1 MYTVLHTFYDLK
13 DCEHLYNAG
22 ESYPR
27 DGYTPTDERVEEL
40 LTERN
45 RMGKPM
51 IQAVSEK
58 GGEIPAQQKKPV
70 RKATKSRKTQE

>member
-1 MYTVLHTFYDLK
+1 MYIVLNTFYDLK

-22 ESYPR
+22 EPYPR

-51 IQAVSEK
+51 IQSVPEK
-58 GGEIPAQQKKPV
+58 DGETPVQQKKPA

>member
-1 MYTVLHTFYDLK
+1 MYIVLNTFYDLR

-22 ESYPR
+22 EPYPR
-27 DGYTPTDERVEEL
+27 DGYAPTDERVEEL

-58 GGEIPAQQKKPV
+58 GGETTDQQKKPA